1 MPEHQTPEEQAT
13 IRDWMNLPPGVEE
26 VSLWAALHDA
36 QIVSIRSDPLE
47 RTMTFHLECDHL
59 LEFHKLPPDL
69 QFHLRLDGVQSAR
82 VHHYAVWPGAFSISR
97 GASRQE
103 KVRQVDEYQ
112 SKWREESLNWSDL
125 EKAIT
130 TDCRQVIDIADATL
144 ATFPDDSV
152 ALRISGLLNYTEHR
166 ELFLRA
172 EALSVSRGTGQELG
186 IAALT
191 KMGEE
196 YWEAFE
202 REKQS
207 ERSP

>member
-1 MPEHQTPEEQAT
+1 MPGDELI
-13 IRDWMNLPPGVEE
+13 IRDWLNLPSGVEE
-26 VSLWAALHDA
+26 LSLWPALHDA
-36 QIVSIRSDPLE
+36 QIVSIQSDPLE
-47 RTMTFHLECDHL
+47 RTVTFHLESDHL

-69 QFHLRLDGVQSAR
+69 QFHLRLAGVQSAR
-82 VHHYAVWPGAFSISR
+82 VHHYAIWPGVFSVPR
-97 GASRQE
+97 GVSRQE
-103 KVRQVDEYQ
+103 KVRQLDEFQ
-112 SKWREESLNWSDL
+112 SKWREESLSWNEL
-125 EKAIT
+125 EKAIST
-130 TDCRQVIDIADATL
+130 ECRQVIDIADATL

-172 EALSVSRGTGQELG
+172 ERLSVSKGVGQELG
-186 IAALT
+186 IAELM

-207 ERSP
+207 ERSS